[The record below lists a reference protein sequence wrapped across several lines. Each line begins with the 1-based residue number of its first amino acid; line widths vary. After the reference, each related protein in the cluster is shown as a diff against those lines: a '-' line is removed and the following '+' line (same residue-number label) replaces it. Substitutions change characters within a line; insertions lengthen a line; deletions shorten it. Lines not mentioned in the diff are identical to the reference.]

1 MCARPS
7 DPDAYD
13 VLSLRKEEDTPAV
26 AEEMVKNAGLEQLS
40 EDDCIHMLEDS
51 LPDAEALAR
60 FCEATSFFTLPLS
73 VGLG

>member
-1 MCARPS
+1 M
-7 DPDAYD
+7 
-13 VLSLRKEEDTPAV
+13 

-60 FCEATSFFTLPLS
+60 FCEATVFFTLPLS